1 LTTSPKSSQASRSK
15 TELKPL
21 KLARSQHDRKAS
33 NTRFDNNSVS
43 GLENQKTAT
52 VSFLHVWTTF
62 RCILYINNIIILQF
76 DLIILLT
83 TLFLGLES
91 GQNMWLSMR

>member
-33 NTRFDNNSVS
+33 NTRFDNNSKACAQS
-43 GLENQKTAT
+43 T
-52 VSFLHVWTTF
+52 
-62 RCILYINNIIILQF
+62 
-76 DLIILLT
+76 
-83 TLFLGLES
+83 GLES
-91 GQNMWLSMR
+91 TWYLFESKELTIESILYG